1 MPRAIWKGAISF
13 GLVHIPVAVYPASS
27 ESGVDFDW
35 VDKRTMDPVGYKRI
49 NKRTGREIDKD
60 NIVRGVKQS
69 NGEYVILSDEEIKAA
84 YPKATQTIEIESF
97 VKAAEI
103 PFYYLE
109 RPYFLS
115 PVGKGD
121 KVYAL
126 LRETMES
133 LGVLGVARVV
143 MHSKERLYILV
154 PDGAAL
160 MLNTIRWASD
170 LRSAED
176 ITLPPEGK
184 SAAGLKDA
192 ELKMARQLVSDMTRT
207 FDPDEYADRFT
218 EAIHELAAARVKAG
232 KTEQVTALEEAPPAP
247 SRSNVIDL
255 TELLRKSLTD
265 RKGGGGSDAGRAGNG
280 TRSGARKAPTR
291 ASSKAARRTKSA
303 ARGGT
308 SRRAA

>member
-13 GLVHIPVAVYPASS
+13 GLVHIPVALYPASQ

-49 NKRTGREIDKD
+49 NKRTGKEIEQE

-69 NGEYVILSDEEIKAA
+69 GGEYVILGDDEIKAA

-103 PFYYLE
+103 PFFYLE
-109 RPYFLS
+109 KPYFLS
-115 PVGKGD
+115 PLGKGE

-126 LRETMES
+126 LRETMEE

-143 MHSKERLYILV
+143 MHSKERLAILV

-170 LRSAED
+170 LRSVED
-176 ITLPPEGK
+176 IALPPAGK
-184 SAAGLKDA
+184 SAAGLKEG
-192 ELKMARQLVSDMTRT
+192 ELKMARQLVSDMTRH
-207 FDPDEYADRFT
+207 FKPDDYEDRFS
-218 EAIHELAAARVKAG
+218 EAIHALAASRVKAG
-232 KTEQVTALEEAPPAP
+232 KTTQVTSLEGEPEAAP
-247 SRSNVIDL
+247 RSNVIDL
-255 TELLRKSLTD
+255 TELLRKSLSD
-265 RKGGGGSDAGRAGNG
+265 RKSGGG
-280 TRSGARKAPTR
+280 
-291 ASSKAARRTKSA
+291 A
-303 ARGGT
+303 ARGGDGARST
-308 SRRAA
+308 PRKSPARAAAKSTAKRAA